1 MFAIVVNVSNARN
14 TVAVLQSKT
23 KAAIKPFEVQN
34 TAEGFATLTGELN
47 ALDGEARDL
56 MGHNG
61 MYYESFAMSMHP
73 PRFFVSV
80 IHLLIIKIYQGGV
93 SVRKV
98 KTYKADAV
106 KITRFTLVNWEILP
120 Q

>member
-1 MFAIVVNVSNARN
+1 MFAIVVNVSNARS

-34 TAEGFATLTGELN
+34 TAEGFETLAGKLN
-47 ALDGEARDL
+47 ALDSEARDV
-56 MGHNG
+56 MGYTG
-61 MYYESFAMSMHP
+61 RYYESFAMSMHQ

-80 IHLLIIKIYQGGV
+80 IHLLIIKEYQGSV

-98 KTYKADAV
+98 KTDKADAV

-120 Q
+120 P